1 MGTKSYYAKAYNRTK
16 TTSKTQQA
24 YGAHLDLLKQAGK
37 IVHYYEEPFNIRLA
51 EGAYYKPDFLVC
63 ELDQTLTIIEV
74 KGGKF
79 VLESEKTALIKAKLV
94 AEKFPFRMRMV
105 WPRAKK
111 DGGGWEYRNFSDDPE
126 DEFFTMINKNPV

>member
-1 MGTKSYYAKAYNRTK
+1 MKSYYAKAYNRTK

-24 YGAHLDLLKQAGK
+24 YGLYLEALRQEGK
-37 IVHYYEEPFNIRLA
+37 IVKYYEEPFNIRLA

-79 VLESEKTALIKAKLV
+79 VLESEKTALIKAKIV
-94 AEKFPFRMRMV
+94 AETLPFRMRMV

-111 DGGGWEYRNFSDDPE
+111 DGGGWEYRNFSDNPG
-126 DEFFTMINKNPV
+126 DEFFTFKNGNPG